1 MSDIKKI
8 KERIDELKQQ
18 IVEQN
23 YNYYVLDNPV
33 ISDNEFDKLFT
44 ELTNIENQNPNLV
57 TPDSPTQRV
66 GGESN
71 KAFNQI
77 IHDRPMLSL
86 GNAFDKSDLIA
97 FEKRIKDELGINDI
111 DFTAEP
117 KFDGLAVTIQYV
129 DRALHLSATRGDGTT
144 GEDVTHNIKTIKSI
158 PLKLSEFAPAGLIE
172 VRGEV
177 VMHKKDFNLLNQ
189 RQKDSDDKL
198 FANPRNAAAGSLRQL
213 DPAIASSRPLTFY
226 AYSIYCD
233 SHKLSTQFEGMDLL
247 KKLKIPTTNLTKVVT
262 GVDGLYKY
270 YNEITATRKDLPF
283 EIDGV
288 VYKVNSLNYQD
299 ELGFVSRAPRWAIA
313 HKFPAEEAMTQI
325 VGIDVQVG
333 RTGSITPVA
342 RLKPIE
348 VSGVIVTNATLHNED
363 EMRRKDIQIGDYV
376 DVRRAG
382 DVVPEIVRVI
392 KEKRPKST
400 KEFFM
405 PSQCPECS
413 SSLTKKEGD
422 AVLRCNAGVECPAQ
436 RKQGIMHYS
445 SRKAMDIDGL
455 GEKIIDQLIGN
466 GLLKNFSDLY
476 KLTVE
481 DLENLER
488 FAIKSAQ
495 NLVEAINKSK
505 HTTLGKFIYALGI
518 RNVGESTANDLATNF
533 GAIKPILEANYDQLI
548 EINDIGPT
556 VAEAIIIY
564 FADKT
569 NQLEISLL
577 LDSGISFKANDIAYT
592 TSTELQGLVF
602 VLTGTLPSLKREDA
616 KLLITRAGGK
626 VVGSVSKKTDYLVAG
641 EEAGSKLEKAHEL
654 KVKVIDE
661 NQLIKLTK

>member
-213 DPAIASSRPLTFY
+213 DPAIASSRPLAFY

-392 KEKRPKST
+392 KEKRPKLT

>member
-213 DPAIASSRPLTFY
+213 DPAIASSRPLAFY

>member
-158 PLKLSEFAPAGLIE
+158 PLKLSEFAPAGLVE

-213 DPAIASSRPLTFY
+213 DPAIASSRPLAFY

-233 SHKLSTQFEGMDLL
+233 SHNLSTQFEGMDLL

-518 RNVGESTANDLATNF
+518 RNVGESTANDLAKNF
-533 GAIKPILEANYDQLI
+533 GAIKPILGANYDQLI
-548 EINDIGPT
+548 EINDIGPK

>member
-158 PLKLSEFAPAGLIE
+158 PLKLSEFAPAGLVE

-213 DPAIASSRPLTFY
+213 DPAIASSRPLAFY

-518 RNVGESTANDLATNF
+518 RNVGESTANDLAKNF
-533 GAIKPILEANYDQLI
+533 GAIKPILGANYDQLI
-548 EINDIGPT
+548 EINDIGPK

-592 TSTELQGLVF
+592 PSTELQGLVF

>member
-213 DPAIASSRPLTFY
+213 DPAIASSRPLAFY

-233 SHKLSTQFEGMDLL
+233 SHNLSTQFEGMDLL

-518 RNVGESTANDLATNF
+518 RNVGESTANDLAKNF
-533 GAIKPILEANYDQLI
+533 GAIKPILGANYDQLI
-548 EINDIGPT
+548 EINDIGPK

-592 TSTELQGLVF
+592 PSTELQGLVF